1 MSEDTVIRTPD
12 EHATRDLTW
21 DACYNA
27 RDLGGYPTTDGRATR
42 RQALIRADNLV
53 RLTPA
58 GQAALRA
65 YGVRT
70 ILDLRLAY
78 ELASDPSPFAATS
91 GQPGEPR
98 YVHLPLHDA
107 ATDAAIDAADSTAAG
122 YLVLLE
128 QNHAHVAAVIGAV
141 AAGLAAGGVVVHCHG
156 GKDRTGLVAALLLA
170 LVGVPPAL
178 IAADYAHSAVQLE
191 GPYAAWL
198 TAQTA
203 AQGHPVTR
211 PALDGVAAGD
221 YAGRAGLPGPPVRQ
235 RGRLS
240 TGDRSA
246 AGDPRPNPRTFSHAG
261 RRGAALNNTMRSSG
275 ADRREA
281 HGRLVLLKLGVP
293 DHTALT
299 NRPTQDRHD
308 AGPAT

>member
-211 PALDGVAAGD
+211 PRWMESQPATMQAVLAYLDRQYGSVAD
-221 YAGRAGLPGPPVRQ
+221 YLRA
-235 RGRLS
+235 
-240 TGDRSA
+240 T
-246 AGDPRPNPRTFSHAG
+246 
-261 RRGAALNNTMRSSG
+261 
-275 ADRREA
+275 
-281 HGRLVLLKLGVP
+281 GVP
-293 DHTALT
+293 
-299 NRPTQDRHD
+299 
-308 AGPAT
+308 PATLAQIRAHFLTPADEVQR